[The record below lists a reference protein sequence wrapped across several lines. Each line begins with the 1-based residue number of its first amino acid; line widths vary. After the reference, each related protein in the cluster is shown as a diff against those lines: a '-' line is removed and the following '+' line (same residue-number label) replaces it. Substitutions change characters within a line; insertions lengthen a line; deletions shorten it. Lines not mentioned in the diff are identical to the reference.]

1 MSKLKNRKPIKFKP
15 KELNIDVMFPDTAWS
30 GCRRCGMTMVRDENF
45 TSFRCLTCGN
55 IKAYDSKF

>member
-30 GCRRCGMTMVRDENF
+30 GCRRCENF
-45 TSFRCLTCGN
+45 EVVLGIYSHDEVGPGQADPRW
-55 IKAYDSKF
+55 